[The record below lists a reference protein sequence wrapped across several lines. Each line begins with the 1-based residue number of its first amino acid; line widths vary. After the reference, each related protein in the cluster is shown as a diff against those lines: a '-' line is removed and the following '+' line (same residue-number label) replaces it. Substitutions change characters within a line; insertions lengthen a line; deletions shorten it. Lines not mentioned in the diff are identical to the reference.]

1 MPAQEPKPSSWFATA
16 ARKAPPNPGP
26 RYDWRVTDRI
36 LWRVGDRVI
45 DCGARTH
52 VMGVINVTPDSFSDG
67 GRFFDPDVAAAAGVR
82 MIEEVADFLDVG
94 GESTRPGSDAVVAED
109 EIDRVVPVIKRLSAE
124 VEAPI
129 SIDTRKPDVAR
140 AALDAGAVIVN
151 DVTAGSDPKMF
162 DVVQGAGAAMVLMHM
177 RGEPKTMQ
185 QLTEYGDVVPEV
197 RDYLTERVEAAVARG
212 IDQDRLAI
220 DPGLGFAKT
229 EEQNYVLMW
238 DIREFLQVSRPVVV
252 GPSRKSFIGKVLGT
266 EVDERLEGTAG
277 AVAWMAGQGAHIV
290 RVHDVKAMVRVV
302 RVVDAITRASRR
314 SSA

>member
-1 MPAQEPKPSSWFATA
+1 M
-16 ARKAPPNPGP
+16 
-26 RYDWRVTDRI
+26 
-36 LWRVGDRVI
+36 I

-67 GRFFDPDVAAAAGVR
+67 GRFLDPEVAVAAGVR
-82 MIEEVADFLDVG
+82 MAEEGADFLDVG
-94 GESTRPGSDAVVAED
+94 GESTRPGSDPVPAED
-109 EIDRVVPVIKRLSAE
+109 EIDRVVPVIKRLATE

-129 SIDTRKPDVAR
+129 SIDTRKPEVAQT
-140 AALDAGAVIVN
+140 ALDAGAAIVN

-162 DVVQGAGAAMVLMHM
+162 EVVREAGAAMVLMHM

-185 QLTEYGDVVPEV
+185 QFTDYDDVVAEV
-197 RDYLTERVEAAVARG
+197 RDYLTERVDAAVARG
-212 IDQDRLAI
+212 IDRDRLAV

-229 EEQNYVLMW
+229 EEQNYVLMQG
-238 DIREFLQVSRPVVV
+238 IREFLRAGRPVVV

-266 EVDERLEGTAG
+266 EVDGRLEGTAG

-302 RVVDAITRASRR
+302 RVVDAITRASGR
-314 SSA
+314 SSG